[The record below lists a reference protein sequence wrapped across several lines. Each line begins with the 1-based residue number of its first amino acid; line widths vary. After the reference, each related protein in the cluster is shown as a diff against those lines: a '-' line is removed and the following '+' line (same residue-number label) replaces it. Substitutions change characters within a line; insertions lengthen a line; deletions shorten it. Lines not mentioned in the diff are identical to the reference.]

1 MSELRRDPTTREW
14 VIIATER
21 AARPYSFRA
30 PPRSRTTSREGC
42 PFCPGRE
49 SETPPEVLVYP
60 QDGPWRVRVVPNLYA
75 ALTPEGTTERRI
87 VDDHF
92 MAMDGVGAHEVV
104 IETPDHDR
112 PLALMT
118 DEEVFDI
125 LSIYQ
130 QRYLAIREDPS
141 VRFVVIFKNHGPRA
155 GTSLEHPHSQ
165 IVATP
170 IAPLRV
176 RRRFEIA
183 TDYYDARGSCLYC
196 DVVDW
201 ERQVGRRVVMEND
214 GFLVVHP
221 YASRSPFETWILPK
235 THQPCFVFTEQKELR
250 ELATVLRTTLRKIY
264 RALGDPDFN
273 YIIHTAPVED
283 ERNPYFLCHIQIV
296 PRLTTVAGFEMGSG
310 IYINTALPEE
320 TARFMR
326 EFPDD

>member
-14 VIIATER
+14 VIMATER
-21 AARPYSFRA
+21 AARPHSFRA
-30 PPRSRTTSREGC
+30 PPRPRSTSREGC

-49 SETPPEVLVYP
+49 SETPPEVLVYAG
-60 QDGPWRVRVVPNLYA
+60 DGTWRVRVVPNLYA
-75 ALTPEGTTERRI
+75 ALNPEGSTERRM
-87 VDDHF
+87 VDGHF
-92 MAMDGVGAHEVV
+92 MAMDGIGAHEVV

-112 PLALMT
+112 PIALMS
-118 DEEVFDI
+118 DEEV
-125 LSIYQ
+125 LAVLRAYQ
-130 QRYLAIREDPS
+130 ERYLALREDPS

-176 RRRFEIA
+176 RRKFEIA
-183 TDYYDARGSCLYC
+183 TEHYDARGSCLYC
-196 DVVDW
+196 DVAKW
-201 ERQVGRRVVMEND
+201 ERQAGRRVVMEND

-221 YASRSPFETWILPK
+221 YASRSPFETWIFPK
-235 THQPCFVFTEQKELR
+235 AERPCFADIEQEELR

-273 YIIHTAPVED
+273 YIVHTAPVED
-283 ERNPYFLCHIQIV
+283 ERKLYFLWHIQIV
-296 PRLTTVAGFEMGSG
+296 PRLTTAAGFEMGSG

-326 EFPDD
+326 EFPED

>member
-21 AARPYSFRA
+21 AARPHSFRRA
-30 PPRSRTTSREGC
+30 SEPRVTSRENC

-49 SETPPEVLVYP
+49 SETPPEVLAYP
-60 QDGPWRVRVVPNLYA
+60 RDGSWQVRVVPNLYA
-75 ALTPEGTTERRI
+75 ALTPEGTTERRT
-87 VDDHF
+87 VDNYF

-112 PLALMT
+112 SIALMT
-118 DEEVFDI
+118 DEEV
-125 LSIYQ
+125 LAVLRAYQ
-130 QRYLAIREDPS
+130 ERYHALRESPS
-141 VRFVVIFKNHGPRA
+141 VRFVVIFKNHGREA

-170 IAPLRV
+170 IAPPRV

-196 DVVDW
+196 DVVRW
-201 ERQVGRRVVMEND
+201 EREAERRVVMEN
-214 GFLVVHP
+214 GAFVVIHP

-235 THQPCFVFTEQKELR
+235 THQPCFAFTEQAELL
-250 ELATVLRTTLRKIY
+250 ELAKVLRSTLRKIY
-264 RALGDPDFN
+264 HALGDPDYN
-273 YIIHTAPVED
+273 YIIHTAPAED
-283 ERNPYFLCHIQIV
+283 EDNPYFLWHIQIV
-296 PRLTTVAGFEMGSG
+296 PRLTTAAGFEMGSG
-310 IYINTALPEE
+310 IYINTALPED

>member
-1 MSELRRDPTTREW
+1 MSELRRDPGTREW
-14 VIIATER
+14 VIIATDR
-21 AARPYSFRA
+21 AARPHSFRA
-30 PPRSRTTSREGC
+30 PPRPRSTSHEGC

-60 QDGPWRVRVVPNLYA
+60 QDGAWRVRVVPNLYP
-75 ALTPEGTTERRI
+75 ALTPGSSTERRI
-87 VDDHF
+87 VDGHF

-112 PLALMT
+112 PIALMS
-118 DEEVFDI
+118 DEEVLDV
-125 LSIYQ
+125 LRAYQ
-130 QRYLAIREDPS
+130 ERYLALKEDPS

-170 IAPLRV
+170 IAPPLI

-183 TDYYDARGSCLYC
+183 TEHYDARGRCLYC
-196 DVVDW
+196 DKMDW
-201 ERQVGRRVVMEND
+201 EREAGKRVVMEND

-221 YASRSPFETWILPK
+221 YASRSPFETLILPK
-235 THQPCFVFTEQKELR
+235 NFQPCFASVEQDELR
-250 ELATVLRTTLRKIY
+250 ELAIILRTTLRKIY
-264 RALGDPDFN
+264 HALGDPDFN
-273 YIIHTAPVED
+273 YIVHTAPVED
-283 ERNPYFLCHIQIV
+283 EQKHYFLWHIEIV

-326 EFPDD
+326 ELPDD

>member
-21 AARPYSFRA
+21 AARPHSFQ
-30 PPRSRTTSREGC
+30 RSPERRSTSREGC

-49 SETPPEVLVYP
+49 SETPPEVLAYP

-75 ALTPEGTTERRI
+75 ALTSEGTTERRI
-87 VDDHF
+87 VDGQF

-112 PLALMT
+112 PIALMT
-118 DEEVFDI
+118 DEEV
-125 LSIYQ
+125 LAVLRAYQ
-130 QRYLAIREDPS
+130 ERHLALRESPN
-141 VRFVVIFKNHGPRA
+141 VRFIVIFKNHGREA

-196 DVVDW
+196 DVVKW
-201 ERQVGRRVVMEND
+201 EREAGKRVVMEND
-214 GFLVVHP
+214 GFVVIHP

-235 THQPCFVFTEQKELR
+235 THAPCFAFAGQEELL
-250 ELATVLRTTLRKIY
+250 EMAKVLRSTLRKIY

-273 YIIHTAPVED
+273 YIIHTAPVDDED
-283 ERNPYFLCHIQIV
+283 NPYFLCHVQIV
-296 PRLTTVAGFEMGSG
+296 PRLTTAAGFEMGSG

-326 EFPDD
+326 EFPED